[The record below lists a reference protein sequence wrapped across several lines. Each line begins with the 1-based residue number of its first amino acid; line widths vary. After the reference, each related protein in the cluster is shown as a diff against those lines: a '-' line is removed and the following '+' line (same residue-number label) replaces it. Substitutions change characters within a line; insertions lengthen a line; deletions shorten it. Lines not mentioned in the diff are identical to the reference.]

1 MCVGGSSSSR
11 LRRSVVDPGDDAT
24 RPRPVGG
31 GGYDSLLQGRNVHGG
46 IKIHTTGRL

>member
-24 RPRPVGG
+24 RLRPVGG
-31 GGYDSLLQGRNVHGG
+31 GYDSILQGRNVHGG